1 MPIALGNNEVKLR
14 NSGLDENAII
24 RLAAGTFSS
33 SSNSDIIQIS
43 VTSSDYMTDDSTED
57 YETVQEM
64 NAKDDGCI
72 IVMRYTGLSKNE
84 VGCASFNGEWVNE
97 NCKVI
102 STSEDTVEISV
113 TKSGTYKVVKAENE
127 SESNILPNLYLV
139 ISLVI
144 LCALAMP
151 FMVYVDKN
159 TLYMNIPSQSATSR
173 SGLDGKFSSEYGG
186 EYSEDSIFSKHLL
199 ISMFISSHDIPRS
212 EKLLTI
218 LTNIVFGIFIQS
230 AMFEYLNI
238 HEALIGVISA
248 IIVLPLSVTIITLIR
263 FRTSKLAK
271 IIGIALAV
279 IIMSFSVVGVYI
291 LGSTSLWYLAF
302 ICGLG
307 TEFVVSQSIIMGL
320 RQIFNF

>member
-1 MPIALGNNEVKLR
+1 MPIALGVNEVKLK
-14 NSGLDENAII
+14 NSGFNENAII
-24 RLAAGTFSS
+24 RLAAGTYST

-43 VTSSDYMTDDSTED
+43 VTSSSYMTDYSTED
-57 YETVQEM
+57 YDTIQEM
-64 NAKDDGCI
+64 NAKDEGCI
-72 IVMRYTGLSKNE
+72 IVMKYTGLSKNE

-113 TKSGTYKVVKAENE
+113 TKSGTYKVVKADNEN
-127 SESNILPNLYLV
+127 ESNILPNLYLV
-139 ISLVI
+139 ISLI
-144 LCALAMP
+144 IACALAMP

-159 TLYMNIPSQSATSR
+159 TLYINIPSQSATSR

-199 ISMFISSHDIPRS
+199 ISMFINTHDIPRS

-218 LTNIVFGIFIQS
+218 LTNVVFGIFIQS
-230 AMFEYLNI
+230 AMFEHLNI
-238 HEALIGVISA
+238 YEAFIGMISA
-248 IIVLPLSVTIITLIR
+248 LIVLPLSVTIITLLR

-271 IIGIALAV
+271 IIGIALAA
-279 IIMSFSVVGVYI
+279 IIMSFSVVGVYM
-291 LGSTSLWYLAF
+291 LGSMSLWYIAF
-302 ICGLG
+302 VCGLG

-320 RQIFNF
+320 RKFFNF